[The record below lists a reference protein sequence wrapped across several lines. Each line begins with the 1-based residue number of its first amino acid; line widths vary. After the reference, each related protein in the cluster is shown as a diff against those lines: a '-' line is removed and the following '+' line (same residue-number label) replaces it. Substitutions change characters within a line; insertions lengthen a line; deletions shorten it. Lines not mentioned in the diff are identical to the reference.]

1 MKALVAMLLVAS
13 AVGAAQPEVVKLE
26 GVQTVDAH
34 TPKAVQIL
42 LAESA
47 APPAIASRASIY
59 VLGPGGYELARAGT
73 NGFTCLV
80 ERELPNTM
88 EPECYDAE
96 GTATTL
102 KARFFV
108 EEQRSKGMSEQQISR
123 AVQLGYREKRFIAPR
138 RPGIVY
144 MLSDYNFV
152 FDPGDKKIIR
162 FPGHLM
168 FYAPYL
174 TASDVGEGA
183 GAPYLTHP
191 GAPDNV
197 MIVVPHEHSAAAQ

>member
-1 MKALVAMLLVAS
+1 MKTAVAILLLAALVS
-13 AVGAAQPEVVKLE
+13 AQHEAL
-26 GVQTVDAH
+26 TVDDIHTIDAH
-34 TPKAVQIL
+34 TPRELQVR

-47 APPAIASRASIY
+47 APPGIASDASIY
-59 VLGPGGYELARAGT
+59 VLGPHGYELARAGT
-73 NGFTCLV
+73 NDFTCLV
-80 ERELPNTM
+80 NRQRADTM

-108 EEQRSKGMSEQQISR
+108 EEHRSKGASEQQI
-123 AVQLGYREKRFIAPR
+123 ATALELGYKQKRFLAPR

-144 MLSDYNFV
+144 MMSNHNFV
-152 FDPGDKKIIR
+152 FDPDDKKVIR

-174 TASDVGEGA
+174 TAKDVGTGP

-197 MIVVPHEHSAAAQ
+197 MVVVPRDHSASR

>member
-1 MKALVAMLLVAS
+1 MKAAVAFLLITVPFA
-13 AVGAAQPEVVKLE
+13 AVQRGRLTFENI
-26 GVQTVDAH
+26 QTVDAH
-34 TPKAVQIL
+34 TPRELQIR

-47 APPAIASRASIY
+47 APPAIASGASVY
-59 VLGPGGYELARAGT
+59 VLGPNGYELARAGT

-80 ERELPNTM
+80 SRELVNTM

-108 EEQRSKGMSEQQISR
+108 EQQRSKGVNEEQIAG
-123 AVQLGYREKRFIAPR
+123 AVELGYKEKRFIAPR
-138 RPGIVY
+138 RAGIVY
-144 MLSDYNFV
+144 MMSDHNFV
-152 FDPGDKKIIR
+152 FDPEEKKVIR

-174 TASDVGEGA
+174 TSKDVGEGPDV
-183 GAPYLTHP
+183 PYLTHP

-197 MIVVPHEHSAAAQ
+197 MVVVPRAHTAPE

>member
-1 MKALVAMLLVAS
+1 MKATIAFLLIYVPF
-13 AVGAAQPEVVKLE
+13 VAAQRELVTFE
-26 GVQTVDAH
+26 NIQTVDAH
-34 TPKAVQIL
+34 TPKELQMR

-47 APPAIASRASIY
+47 APPAISSGATIY
-59 VLGPGGYELARAGT
+59 VLGAHGYELARAGK

-80 ERELPNTM
+80 SRQLLNTI

-108 EEQRSKGMSEQQISR
+108 EEQRSHGISEEQISS
-123 AVQLGYREKRFIAPR
+123 AVRLGYREKRFIAPR
-138 RPGIVY
+138 RPGVVY
-144 MLSDYNFV
+144 MLSNHNFV
-152 FDPGDKKIIR
+152 FDPEEKKVIR

-174 TASDVGEGA
+174 TSRDVGEGQ

-191 GAPDNV
+191 GAPDNL
-197 MIVVPHEHSAAAQ
+197 MVVIPREHRASK